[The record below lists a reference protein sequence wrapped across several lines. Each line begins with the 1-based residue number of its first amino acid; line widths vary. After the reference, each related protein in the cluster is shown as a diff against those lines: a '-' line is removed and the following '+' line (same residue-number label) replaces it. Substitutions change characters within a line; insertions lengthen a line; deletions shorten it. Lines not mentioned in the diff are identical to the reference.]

1 MRGVEEMLAYDRD
14 SEPSS
19 AAGLRGAVV
28 ASVSVSVFRV
38 VVFVLILVL
47 RGRGRGGEEGG
58 EGEIVEVVSEEIQ
71 DGLRLGSGRGLL
83 LRLLLWL
90 GGAEEGEER
99 RGVVEGGER
108 AGGGG
113 RGGSGRV
120 AGVVLVAAG

>member
-14 SEPSS
+14 FEPSS
-19 AAGLRGAVV
+19 AAGLPSAVV
-28 ASVSVSVFRV
+28 AFVSVSVFRV
-38 VVFVLILVL
+38 VVSVLVLVL
-47 RGRGRGGEEGG
+47 RGSGRGGEEGG

-90 GGAEEGEER
+90 RGTEEGEER